1 MKIGL
6 LLWQILAVTV
16 NCFRRVV
23 CVLAAELVFERM
35 AKFSGGLWLRFSVVL
50 LGAATLGFFEGALL
64 SPFGF
69 GWYLVAVGLTLYVV
83 AKVARKLLQ

>member
-6 LLWQILAVTV
+6 LLWEILAVTV
-16 NCFRRVV
+16 IVFGGL
-23 CVLAAELVFERM
+23 CVFLLRSW
-35 AKFSGGLWLRFSVVL
+35 FSRTDGEVQWWLWLRSSVL
-50 LGAATLGFFEGALL
+50 LLGVATLGFLEGALL

-69 GWYLVAVGLTLYVV
+69 GWYLVAAGITLYVV